1 MKRIGESND
10 TCTAGGGILPYLF
23 GELPPASRDSF
34 ELHLASCHV
43 CIDELADLSDARYA
57 VYEWRMVEFMPLST
71 PEITIPV
78 GPEVSKSTW
87 IDAIRTA
94 FAWPNGW
101 AVAGGL
107 AAMLVVTATTLVV
120 FRELPTEE
128 RSIGQIGTDI
138 AAPPVTQ
145 DSVFTVETP
154 ETTAGPRV
162 VLKSETT
169 AIRTTKASAPKKGD
183 TARIRQTRRVPFDEV
198 PPQRRVRGR
207 FQESATLGEY
217 VDYRDDSLRLTD
229 IFEDIGT
236 KELD

>member
-1 MKRIGESND
+1 MKRTIVFVALVFSCAAYAQQQSYPSRPIRMIVPWPPGQATDLAGRVVAQKLTELLGQQVIADNRPG
-10 TCTAGGGILPYLF
+10 AGG
-23 GELPPASRDSF
+23 
-34 ELHLASCHV
+34 
-43 CIDELADLSDARYA
+43 
-57 VYEWRMVEFMPLST
+57 T
-71 PEITIPV
+71 
-78 GPEVSKSTW
+78 
-87 IDAIRTA
+87 
-94 FAWPNGW
+94 
-101 AVAGGL
+101 
-107 AAMLVVTATTLVV
+107 
-120 FRELPTEE
+120 
-128 RSIGQIGTDI
+128 IGTDI

-183 TARIRQTRRVPFDEV
+183 TARIRQTRRVPVDEV